1 MNYAYL
7 LKSFKL
13 AFHFSVY
20 HWWYS
25 NQVEMLTWFQ
35 LKTQSRFKNKL
46 FKSILMES
54 CTFNC
59 PILVNF
65 YSQLKDIQNL
75 YSLYPKMQIAICQG
89 LMIQKQVFPV
99 QSSWKF
105 EVREKIVKFLSKTIS
120 RINCT
125 RWIWQ
130 TVLEMESVVD
140 LS

>member
-7 LKSFKL
+7 LNSFKL
-13 AFHFSVY
+13 AFNFSVY

-25 NQVEMLTWFQ
+25 NQVEMLNWLQ

-59 PILVNF
+59 SILVNF
-65 YSQLKDIQNL
+65 YSQLKD
-75 YSLYPKMQIAICQG
+75 
-89 LMIQKQVFPV
+89 V

-140 LS
+140 ISWGGGSFLYKHHWLVSIMGGHKKWLY